1 MGLVTALDLK
11 QQREAIKFLWD
22 TAVSQ
27 KLDSIKKGMKDV
39 TKQICNIFNLSSSST
54 KFPTR
59 ENSLRLTS
67 NQSQTLIYLSFNE
80 VKNSIQHV
88 YEHSIH
94 LQV

>member
-27 KLDSIKKGMKDV
+27 KVDSVRKGMKDV

-59 ENSLRLTS
+59 ENSLRLTP
-67 NQSQTLIYLSFNE
+67 NQSQTSIYLSLNE